1 MRMEGGSDP
10 ETDETITTTLHPHS
24 LLRGLH
30 TFFGFELWCGSFL
43 EECGKDEIMEIIS
56 LNITLTGE
64 TEPNVELGHLLA
76 IKMEV
81 VRKVSSWHGE
91 LSLELALLVHVV
103 VDNGIPQ
110 TWAH

>member
-81 VRKVSSWHGE
+81 VRVRVWLATQPLGPDVSFEFPFANISSW
-91 LSLELALLVHVV
+91 LE
-103 VDNGIPQ
+103 I
-110 TWAH
+110 